1 MNVFPGA
8 ARRACR
14 YRLIASIAA
23 PHHDVATLVGMSA
36 TTAEVGLRERKKA
49 ATRQAL
55 HQAAVRL
62 AITHGADKITVEAVA
77 DEAGV
82 SRRTFSNYF
91 AGKEEALLYG
101 DRQRIGVLLEMV
113 QARPVGEEPW
123 QALTAAAREFYRQLG
138 ELDPA
143 WVAQTRMLRSQPAL
157 LAQQLNTFAAVERE
171 LAVAVAARI
180 DEPDPSGVRARLA
193 AATFMTALRVAVH
206 IWLDAPAG
214 TSLTDL
220 VERALAEAGR
230 GFA

>member
-1 MNVFPGA
+1 
-8 ARRACR
+8 
-14 YRLIASIAA
+14 
-23 PHHDVATLVGMSA
+23 MST

-55 HQAAVRL
+55 HEAAVRL
-62 AITHGADKITVEAVA
+62 AIAHGADKITVEAVA

-91 AGKEEALLYG
+91 ASKEEALLHG
-101 DRQRIGVLLEMV
+101 DHQRIAVLIGMIA
-113 QARPVGEEPW
+113 ARPAGEGPW
-123 QALTAAAREFYRQLG
+123 QALTEAAREFYRQVG

-171 LAVAVAARI
+171 LAAAVAARS
-180 DEPDPSGVRARLA
+180 DQPDPSGVRARLT
-193 AATFMTALRVAVH
+193 AATFMTSLRVALH
-206 IWLDAPAG
+206 IWLDAPAD
-214 TSLTDL
+214 TSLPDL
-220 VERALAEAGR
+220 VDRALAEAGR